1 MSNTTNKIFKEIT
14 ILYEDANCVVVNKPA
29 GLMVHSDGRDEGPF
43 LTDWVLK
50 TYPKSKNVGEPSRA
64 LDGTDI
70 DRSGIV
76 HRLDRETSG
85 AIIIAKNQKGYESL
99 KSQFQEKEVLKKYL
113 AFVWGE
119 ERENFGTID
128 RPIGRSANDF
138 RKWSA
143 QRGARGELRPAET
156 YWVRVWTGIL
166 PDSIEKVSLILCE
179 PKTGRTHQIR
189 VHMNAVN
196 HPVIGDSLYAP
207 KRPNVLGFLRTAL
220 HSCYIEFDNLRGER
234 IKVQVPLPK
243 DFTKALNILDVDLKL
258 L

>member
-1 MSNTTNKIFKEIT
+1 MSNTTDKIFKDIA
-14 ILYEDANCVVVNKPA
+14 ILYEDGDCAVINKPA
-29 GLMVHSDGRDEGPF
+29 GLMVHPDGRDKGPF
-43 LTDWVLK
+43 LTDWILK
-50 TYPKSKNVGEPSRA
+50 TFPKTKNVGEPGRTPEGDE
-64 LDGTDI
+64 LN
-70 DRSGIV
+70 RSGIV

-85 AIIIAKNQKGYESL
+85 AIIVAKTQKGYEGL
-99 KSQFQEKEVLKKYL
+99 KTQFQDKVVIKKYL

-143 QRGARGELRPAET
+143 QRGARGEMRPAET

-166 PDSIEKVSLILCE
+166 PESNEKISLIMCE

-189 VHMNAVN
+189 VHMNAVH

-220 HSCYIEFDNLRGER
+220 HSRYIEFDNLKGER
-234 IKVQVPLPK
+234 VKVEAPLPK
-243 DFTKALNILDVDLKL
+243 DFTKALKTLGVDSKYI
-258 L
+258 

>member
-1 MSNTTNKIFKEIT
+1 MSNTASKLFKDIG
-14 ILYEDANCVVVNKPA
+14 ILYEDANCAVLNKPA

-43 LTDWVLK
+43 LTDWIVK
-50 TYPKSKNVGEPSRA
+50 TFPKSKNVGEPGRTPDGEEINRA
-64 LDGTDI
+64 
-70 DRSGIV
+70 GIV

-85 AIIIAKNQKGYESL
+85 AIIIAKNQKGYENL
-99 KSQFQEKEVLKKYL
+99 KKQFQDKTVTKKYY

-128 RPIGRSANDF
+128 RPIGRSVSDF

-143 QRGARGELRPAET
+143 QRGARGELRSAET

-166 PDSIEKVSLILCE
+166 PETSEKISLIMCE

-207 KRPNVLGFLRTAL
+207 KRPYVLGFERTAL
-220 HSCYIEFDNLRGER
+220 HSGYIEFDNLKGER
-234 IKVQVPLPK
+234 IQIKAPFPK
-243 DFTKALNILDVDLKL
+243 DFAKAIKLLDIDLKKF
-258 L
+258 